1 MKIENSRQA
10 NKRFVAIF
18 SDGTRINFGQKGGS
32 TFIDGNRSEKERQ
45 NYISRH
51 TVRENFN
58 NPKTPGS
65 LSRWIL
71 WGDSKSLNKNHMDY
85 MKKFKNLI

>member
-18 SDGTRINFGQKGGS
+18 SDGTRVNFGQKDGS
-32 TFIDGNRSEKERQ
+32 TYIDGNRTEKVRQ

-51 TVRENFN
+51 AVREDFN
-58 NPKTPGS
+58 NPKTAGS

-71 WGDSKSLNKNHMDY
+71 WGESKSLDKNHNDY